1 MKEEALSV
9 IAGAPDKPMVINGVE
24 IPCYVLED
32 EARVLSQRGL
42 LSGLG
47 ISGRSIIT
55 LEGGTQVSRF
65 AASQA
70 LAPAYYRGN

>member
-47 ISGRSIIT
+47 ISGRGIIT
-55 LEGGTQVSRF
+55 L
-65 AASQA
+65 
-70 LAPAYYRGN
+70 